1 MEIESVIFIRRDNI
15 GDLVCTTP
23 AIRAVRRAFPRA
35 KIGVLVNS
43 YNAPVLRGNTDID
56 RLYVYQ
62 KPKHLP
68 GKSRLAVLWGN
79 FKVFQEIRREGYDAA
94 IAGGSYSKTLA
105 RFTFLTGAKKR
116 VGYGKKDLYLNMAV
130 DEGVAGHEAIK
141 TFRLLEPFG
150 ITGEPGGL
158 VLAIDEAERK
168 RYEAL
173 IRPARKAKRPVVA
186 VAISARI
193 KRNRWPLEKFIGLIE
208 GITGNGAADVLLVWA
223 PGSKDNPMFSGD
235 EESARTIKDRFGDR
249 IMAFDTPS
257 ISSLIAALSC
267 SDIVVT
273 LDTGSLHISAA
284 LGKAT
289 VALMTKPKALCWYPW
304 KTKSRVITADPD
316 VKDIAV
322 EDVFGAVKDF
332 IDEHGKGRD

>member
-1 MEIESVIFIRRDNI
+1 MEIGSVIFIRRDNI

-23 AIRAVRRAFPRA
+23 AIRAVRRAFPKA

-43 YNAPVLRGNTDID
+43 YNAPVLEGNPDID
-56 RLYVYQ
+56 RIYVYQ

-68 GKSRLAVLWGN
+68 GKSRLSVLWDN
-79 FKVFQEIRREGYDAA
+79 FKVFKEIRREGYDAA
-94 IAGGSYSKTLA
+94 IAGGSYSKTLS

-116 VGYGKKDLYLNMAV
+116 VGYGTKSLYINMALN
-130 DEGVAGHEAIK
+130 EGDPEHEAIK

-158 VLAIDEAERK
+158 VLAIDKAERK
-168 RYEAL
+168 KYEAM
-173 IRPARKAKRPVVA
+173 IRQARKKKRPIVA

-193 KRNRWPLEKFIGLIE
+193 KRNRWPLEKFISLIE
-208 GITGNGAADVLLVWA
+208 KIINGSADVLLVWA

-235 EESARTIKDRFGDR
+235 EEQAEVVKGRFKDR

-257 ISSLIAALSC
+257 ISSLVAALSC

-273 LDTGSLHISAA
+273 LDTGSLHVASA
-284 LGKAT
+284 LGKPT
-289 VALMTKPKALCWYPW
+289 VALMTKPKAVCWYPW
-304 KTKSRVITADPD
+304 KTKSRVITADAD
-316 VKDIAV
+316 VEGIAV
-322 EDVFGAVKDF
+322 DDVFGAITDF
-332 IDEHGKGRD
+332 IGNVKGKG